1 MEKKITDFSV
11 VELKSLA
18 YDELTKIELCQ
29 NNLRLLNAEIS
40 KRLEFANQ
48 LNKDVVEESN
58 DYMVKSQ

>member
-1 MEKKITDFSV
+1 
-11 VELKSLA
+11 LKSLA

>member
-29 NNLRLLNAEIS
+29 NNLRLLNGEIS

-48 LNKDVVEESN
+48 LNKDVVEEPT
-58 DYMVKSQ
+58 Q

>member
-48 LNKDVVEESN
+48 LNKDVVEESS
-58 DYMVKSQ
+58 DYMVKS

>member
-29 NNLRLLNAEIS
+29 NNLRLLNTEIS

-48 LNKDVVEESN
+48 LNKDVVEESS
-58 DYMVKSQ
+58 DYMVKS

>member
-48 LNKDVVEESN
+48 LNKDVVEEP
-58 DYMVKSQ
+58 VQ

>member
-48 LNKDVVEESN
+48 LNKDVVEEPT
-58 DYMVKSQ
+58 Q